1 MSRDFK
7 VIYVNAIDEDLI
19 KENEFYKVSKIISS
33 TYNGKPIYAR
43 YNITIAIPLQ
53 SSEERIA
60 ENVIKS
66 DVLKPSLKQL
76 TELDSIV
83 YKKYNSPELV
93 SSLRIPFSHSYYAQ
107 FDGKLNQVGV
117 IIIRLK
123 AVFMLK

>member
-19 KENEFYKVSKIISS
+19 KEKSFTKFLKIISS

-66 DVLKPSLKQL
+66 DVPKPSLKQ
-76 TELDSIV
+76 T
-83 YKKYNSPELV
+83 
-93 SSLRIPFSHSYYAQ
+93 
-107 FDGKLNQVGV
+107 LN
-117 IIIRLK
+117 
-123 AVFMLK
+123 